1 MAAQKWKIAQNGN
14 VALEDGTEVFD
25 TDNINPEALQDL
37 CDDWNSGMSNE
48 KIKSNLEK
56 DDRLTGDEVDYIME
70 QIEIWED
77 KQIEELVANV
87 ETVVEEPV
95 YIAAVDPIQKT
106 ENEGTAI
113 VTVEKKQRKPR
124 QARTTPVTSGSKSI
138 SAEDYIAQL
147 QEKIELVRILD
158 TMKAD
163 IELPETMSTKGKNLL
178 LEVEKSINS
187 TVAAYLNKIM
197 ESY

>member
-1 MAAQKWKIAQNGN
+1 MTAQKWKIAQNGN
-14 VALEDGTEVFD
+14 VVLEDGTEVFD

-56 DDRLTGDEVDYIME
+56 DERLTGDEVDYIME
-70 QIEIWED
+70 QIEIWEE
-77 KQIEELVANV
+77 KQIEELTVNA

-124 QARTTPVTSGSKSI
+124 QARTTPVTCGSKSI

-187 TVAAYLNKIM
+187 TVAAYLQQVQTM
-197 ESY
+197 